1 MLAALAIVL
10 GLAAEMA
17 GWWLVSA
24 HGRDVWRL
32 MPVVLGAM
40 GAAALFAQRA
50 DLAWGTA
57 ADAIA
62 GAGVGLALYV
72 GTRVFVWA
80 ANHWEPFR
88 RQVADEYGQAATITL
103 ARSLV
108 LSLVV
113 MVPAEELFWRA
124 FTQARLN
131 AAWGAAAG
139 AVAAWLLYVVANLP
153 SRSLPIV
160 AGAIVGGGVWVA
172 LWWATGGV
180 LAPLGSHILWTGL
193 MLALP
198 PGAGPEVGPGV
209 GQP

>member
-32 MPVVLGAM
+32 MPVLLGAM
-40 GAAALFAQRA
+40 GVVALVVQRSE
-50 DLAWGTA
+50 LVWGTA
-57 ADAIA
+57 AEAA
-62 GAGVGLALYV
+62 SGAGVGLVLYL
-72 GTRVFVWA
+72 GTRAFVWL

-88 RQVADEYGQAATITL
+88 RQVAAEYGQAATITL
-103 ARSLV
+103 VRSLV

-124 FTQARLN
+124 LVQARLDV
-131 AAWGAAAG
+131 AWGAAAG
-139 AVAAWLLYVVANLP
+139 AVTAWLLYVVANLP

-160 AGAIVGGGVWVA
+160 AGAIVGGGVWIG

-198 PGAGPEVGPGV
+198 PGAGPEVGPEV

>member
-1 MLAALAIVL
+1 MGAALAIVL
-10 GLAAEMA
+10 GLAAEML
-17 GWWLVSA
+17 GWWSVA
-24 HGRDVWRL
+24 ARGRDVWRL
-32 MPVVLGAM
+32 MPFVLGAM
-40 GAAALFAQRA
+40 GVAALLVQRG

-57 ADAIA
+57 ADAA
-62 GAGVGLALYV
+62 MGAAAGLALYL
-72 GTRVFVWA
+72 GTRVFVWV

-88 RQVADEYGQAATITL
+88 RQVADEYGQAATVRL
-103 ARSLV
+103 ERSLL
-108 LSLVV
+108 LSLLV
-113 MVPAEELFWRA
+113 MVPAEELFWRGLA
-124 FTQARLN
+124 QARLD

-139 AVAAWLLYVVANLP
+139 AAGAWLLYVVANVP

-172 LWWATGGV
+172 LWWATDGV

-198 PGAGPEVGPGV
+198 PGAGPEVGPEV

>member
-1 MLAALAIVL
+1 MVAGLVIVL
-10 GLAAEMA
+10 GLAAEMV
-17 GWWLVSA
+17 GWWLVSTR
-24 HGRDVWRL
+24 GRDVWRL
-32 MPVVLGAM
+32 MPVVLVAM
-40 GAAALFAQRA
+40 AVAALLTQRGR
-50 DLAWGTA
+50 LVWGTA
-57 ADAIA
+57 ADAA
-62 GAGVGLALYV
+62 VGAGVGLALYV
-72 GTRVFVWA
+72 GTRLFVWA

-88 RQVADEYGQAATITL
+88 RQVADEYGQAATISV

-108 LSLVV
+108 LSLVL

-124 FTQARLN
+124 FAQARLV

-139 AVAAWLLYVVANLP
+139 AAGAWLLYVVANAP

-198 PGAGPEVGPGV
+198 PGAGPEVGPEV

>member
-1 MLAALAIVL
+1 MLATLVIVL
-10 GLAAEMA
+10 GLAAEMV

-32 MPVVLGAM
+32 MPVVLVGM
-40 GAAALFAQRA
+40 AAAASLMERGQ
-50 DLAWGTA
+50 LAWGTA
-57 ADAIA
+57 ADAA
-62 GAGVGLALYV
+62 LGAAVGLALYV
-72 GTRVFVWA
+72 GTRLFVWA

-88 RQVADEYGQAATITL
+88 RQVAAEYGQAATITL
-103 ARSLV
+103 SRSLV

-124 FTQARLN
+124 FTQAWLD
-131 AAWGAAAG
+131 ASWGAAAG
-139 AVAAWLLYVVANLP
+139 AAGAWLLYVVANAP

-198 PGAGPEVGPGV
+198 LGAGPKVGPEVG
-209 GQP
+209 QP